1 VDAESG
7 VPRGRGTVRQALR
20 NQPTFVRVL
29 PVCSAGDTVRT
40 FQGGITDVTKVARL
54 TIPAIATVLILSG
67 CGGSSGTTATP
78 PNAAATTA
86 ASTPRATKPRG
97 SKLVVDKANGYQLA
111 IPAGYVRITN
121 KAQLKKIAKAGASA
135 VANSGIDAQLLNK
148 TVKMLAYHPKTNAS
162 LNVVVA
168 SSGGVTA
175 DQLPSAKSAIKKQV
189 AGLGARNIAFKQV
202 TMGGAPALRATY
214 TIKLQGP
221 RGFVVQYITVKGDQ
235 LYNLTFTQ
243 TTRLA
248 PKIEKQTAGSWQ
260 FL

>member
-1 VDAESG
+1 
-7 VPRGRGTVRQALR
+7 
-20 NQPTFVRVL
+20 
-29 PVCSAGDTVRT
+29 
-40 FQGGITDVTKVARL
+40 VTKVARF
-54 TIPAIATVLILSG
+54 TIPAITAALILSG

-78 PNAAATTA
+78 PNAAAEATATTA

-111 IPAGYVRITN
+111 IPSGYVRITN
-121 KAQLKKIAKAGASA
+121 KAQLKKIAKGAASA
-135 VANSGIDAQLLNK
+135 AGSGIDAQLLNK

-175 DQLPSAKSAIKKQV
+175 DQLPLAKPAIKKQV

-248 PKIEKQTAGSWQ
+248 PKIEKQTAGSWK